1 MIGLDAILK
10 IGEKVLDRVMPDPAA
25 KAEAQAKL
33 MELAQKGEL
42 ANLQAEVDFAKIDA
56 GDRDSARNREAEM
69 AKADVWDLTK
79 NINTILAIGVICLSF
94 VLFGVL
100 MMIEVKSIAKDILIY
115 ILGVLSAAIT
125 QILSFYFG
133 SSQGS
138 KNKQAEIDKMMG
150 NGHSK

>member
-56 GDRDSARNREAEM
+56 GDRDSARSREAEM

-94 VLFGVL
+94 ILFGVL

-150 NGHSK
+150 NGK

>member
-94 VLFGVL
+94 ILFGVL

-150 NGHSK
+150 NGK

>member
-1 MIGLDAILK
+1 MLGLDAILK

-69 AKADVWDLTK
+69 AKADVWSLTK
-79 NINTILAIGVICLSF
+79 NINTVLAIGVIALSF
-94 VLFGVL
+94 VLFAVL
-100 MMIEVKSIAKDILIY
+100 MTIEVKSMAKDILIY
-115 ILGVLSAAIT
+115 ILGVLSAALT

-150 NGHSK
+150 NGK

>member
-25 KAEAQAKL
+25 KAEAQARL

-56 GDRDSARNREAEM
+56 GDRDSARSREAEM

-94 VLFGVL
+94 ILFGVL

-150 NGHSK
+150 NGK

>member
-1 MIGLDAILK
+1 MLGLDAILK

-56 GDRDSARNREAEM
+56 GDRDSARNRESEM
-69 AKADVWDLTK
+69 AKADVWSLTK
-79 NINTILAIGVICLSF
+79 NINTVLAIGVISLSF
-94 VLFGVL
+94 VLFAVL
-100 MMIEVKSIAKDILIY
+100 MTIEVKSMAKDILIY
-115 ILGVLSAAIT
+115 ILGVLSAALT

-150 NGHSK
+150 GK

>member
-1 MIGLDAILK
+1 MIGLDTILK

-69 AKADVWDLTK
+69 AKADVWSLTK
-79 NINTILAIGVICLSF
+79 NINTVLAIGVIALSF
-94 VLFGVL
+94 VLFAVL
-100 MMIEVKSIAKDILIY
+100 MTIEVKSMAKDILIY
-115 ILGVLSAAIT
+115 ILGVLSAALT

-150 NGHSK
+150 NGK

>member
-1 MIGLDAILK
+1 MIGLETILK

-25 KAEAQAKL
+25 KAEAQARL

-56 GDRDSARNREAEM
+56 GDRDSARHREAEM
-69 AKADVWDLTK
+69 SKADVWPITK
-79 NINTILAIGVICLSF
+79 NINTILAIGVIALSF
-94 VLFGVL
+94 VLFAVL
-100 MMIEVKSIAKDILIY
+100 MTIEVKSMAKDILIY
-115 ILGVLSAAIT
+115 ILGVLSAALT
-125 QILSFYFG
+125 QILSFYFC

-150 NGHSK
+150 NGK

>member
-56 GDRDSARNREAEM
+56 GDRDSARHRESEM

-79 NINTILAIGVICLSF
+79 NINTILAIGVISLSF
-94 VLFGVL
+94 VLFAVL
-100 MMIEVKSIAKDILIY
+100 MTIEVKSMAKDILIY
-115 ILGVLSAAIT
+115 ILGVLSAALT

-150 NGHSK
+150 NGK

>member
-1 MIGLDAILK
+1 MIGLDTILK

-33 MELAQKGEL
+33 MELAQRGEL

-56 GDRDSARNREAEM
+56 GDRDSARHRESEM

-79 NINTILAIGVICLSF
+79 NINTILAIGVISLSF
-94 VLFGVL
+94 VLFAVL
-100 MMIEVKSIAKDILIY
+100 MTIEVKSMAKDILIY
-115 ILGVLSAAIT
+115 ILGVLSAALT

-138 KNKQAEIDKMMG
+138 KNKQAEIDKMLG
-150 NGHSK
+150 NGK

>member
-1 MIGLDAILK
+1 MIGLDTILK

-56 GDRDSARNREAEM
+56 GDRDSARHRESEM

-79 NINTILAIGVICLSF
+79 NINTILAIGVISLSF
-94 VLFGVL
+94 VLFAVL
-100 MMIEVKSIAKDILIY
+100 MTIEVKSMAKDILIY
-115 ILGVLSAAIT
+115 ILGVLSAALT

-150 NGHSK
+150 NGK